1 MCKDNDSMI
10 LKTVIEV
17 KPILLPEGAKLVSAR
32 SHDGCDNLD
41 LDMLPTI
48 SLRHQTAQYLLT
60 RH

>member
-1 MCKDNDSMI
+1 MI